1 MSRIITLITAI
12 GAALLVVVP
21 AAWGQ
26 TQPDARDVGMNK
38 LYGLGEYSPEARALR
53 LRSEGLNELYGLGN
67 AYGASAVRIE
77 QARAN
82 PVRMETGS
90 TTAMLDARE
99 QAFVEK
105 RNAQLSIGT
114 MPDVFERAVSASGTG
129 SGDHF
134 VANDNRFRPVV
145 VDRPGE
151 VTVTGSG
158 DEIAW
163 PQVGIGFGIGIALIL
178 GLLLA
183 LRATR
188 QRPLAH

>member
-1 MSRIITLITAI
+1 MSRIITLITAL
-12 GAALLVVVP
+12 GAAVLVAVP
-21 AAWGQ
+21 AAWGAPE
-26 TQPDARDVGMNK
+26 PDAWSDGMNR
-38 LYGLGEYSPEARALR
+38 LYGLGEYSPEARAET
-53 LRSEGLNELYGLGN
+53 LRSEGLNKLYGLGEW
-67 AYGASAVRIE
+67 ATTTPKSIEVRE
-77 QARAN
+77 RAMSIGRED
-82 PVRMETGS
+82 P

-105 RNAQLSIGT
+105 RNVQLSNGT
-114 MPDVFERAVSASGTG
+114 MPDVFERAVAAKGTG

-134 VANDNRFRPVV
+134 VANDNRFRTDR
-145 VDRPGE
+145 VDRPVE

-158 DEIAW
+158 DEVAW

-183 LRATR
+183 VRATR